1 MTRNPQEQSIIDNLS
16 QRHGFSSG
24 VVEHLAMA
32 LIAGHASQAQFNHAE
47 LGGMGQWSNG
57 GMVMIGDMFNNGL
70 KSRVDQLCSEIAAYI
85 RSGEL
90 SGPKIDRPYQSQSQ
104 GDGNSFF
111 YQTSSYGNSWP
122 QYLGQPSSTGA
133 QNNLRYAFFPA
144 NRRLAIDVNGQIT
157 VYDTRDHNIGG
168 FSQQQ
173 SGDQSLTFTSQ
184 HGLVRVSELE
194 IVPAADKMPMPEE
207 KPETPATQS
216 EPVAVSPIAP
226 LNTEVLSASAGFD
239 PDDIFSKIERL
250 AGLHSKGILSDD
262 EFTAK
267 KTELLQRL

>member
-1 MTRNPQEQSIIDNLS
+1 MRDIQERNIIEGLS

-32 LIAGHASQAQFNHAE
+32 LIAGHASQAQFNHVE
-47 LGGMGQWSNG
+47 LGGMGQWSSG
-57 GMVMIGDMFNNGL
+57 GMIMIGDMFNNGL
-70 KSRVDQLCSEIAAYI
+70 KNRVDLLCGEIAAYI

-90 SGPKIDRPYQSQSQ
+90 SGPKVDRPYQSQSQ

-111 YQTSSYGNSWP
+111 YQSSSHSSSWP
-122 QYLGQPSSTGA
+122 QHLGQPSSTGA

-144 NRRLAIDVNGQIT
+144 SRRLAIDVNGQIT
-157 VYDTRDHNIGG
+157 VYDTKDHSIGG

-194 IVPAADKMPMPEE
+194 IVSAADNMPMPNEE
-207 KPETPATQS
+207 QETPSGQS
-216 EPVAVSPIAP
+216 PSVTAP
-226 LNTEVLSASAGFD
+226 SMAVLSPNIHSSPAGFD
-239 PDDIFSKIERL
+239 PDDIISKIERL

-267 KTELLQRL
+267 KTELLKRL

>member
-1 MTRNPQEQSIIDNLS
+1 
-16 QRHGFSSG
+16 
-24 VVEHLAMA
+24 
-32 LIAGHASQAQFNHAE
+32 
-47 LGGMGQWSNG
+47 MGQWSSG
-57 GMVMIGDMFNNGL
+57 GMIMIGDMFNNNL
-70 KSRVDQLCSEIAAYI
+70 KHRVAMLCSDIADHI

-90 SGPKIDRPYQSQSQ
+90 SAPNIDQPYQSQSQ
-104 GDGNSFF
+104 GDGSSFF
-111 YQTSSYGNSWP
+111 YQSSSQSSSWP

-184 HGLVRVSELE
+184 YGLVRVSDLQ
-194 IVPAADKMPMPEE
+194 IVTEADSAPSVREAQ
-207 KPETPATQS
+207 ETPSSQAD
-216 EPVAVSPIAP
+216 PVAVPQMVFPDTNI
-226 LNTEVLSASAGFD
+226 LSAPAASD
-239 PDDIFSKIERL
+239 QDDIFSKIERL
-250 AGLHSKGILSDD
+250 AALHSKGILSDD
-262 EFTAK
+262 EFATK